1 MNKILTTVCIILGI
15 LLVVFFFM
23 WKNVSDKNT
32 ELNQQNQNLENQI
45 STITETLAKKD
56 EIIKNQDKKY
66 QELINSIEYNE
77 CESLPVSPTLLDAAK
92 ELQK

>member
-1 MNKILTTVCIILGI
+1 MNKILTTVCVILGI

-45 STITETLAKKD
+45 STITETLTKKD

>member
-1 MNKILTTVCIILGI
+1 MNKILTTVCVILGI

-32 ELNQQNQNLENQI
+32 ELNQQNQNLANQI